1 MKVTWNWLR
10 EFVDLDVP
18 VLQLAERL
26 TMAGLEVESIEETGR
41 DLAGVV
47 CAEIVQVHPHPA
59 GDRLSVCHVRPGGDL
74 TVQVVCGARNLR
86 AGERVAYATP
96 GATLP
101 NGRTITTAEVRGVP
115 SAGMLCSEAE
125 LGIGPDDSGILVL
138 HGEAA
143 IGERV
148 AAILGL
154 EDVVFEI
161 AVTPNRGDCLS
172 ILGVAREIAA
182 LTGQRLRRQ
191 RLAVRESD
199 DAVASLIA
207 IRIADSDLCGRYV
220 GRVLSHVNIGPS
232 PLWLQNRLRAVSM
245 RPVNN
250 VVDVTNYV
258 MIERGQ
264 PLHAF
269 DYDRLP
275 KKEIVVRR
283 AGSDAG
289 FTTLDGHAR
298 SLDPNDLLI
307 TTGEEAVAIAGIM
320 GGAETEVTASTRRVL
335 LESAWFAPAGVR
347 RTARRLGL
355 RTEASYRFER
365 TTDIDGVPLAADRAA
380 ALIAKLSGASVARG
394 RADAYPSVRPPAPI
408 FLRLKRVDELLG
420 MALSRA
426 EVAARL
432 KSIGLAVSPAMG
444 GTLTVV
450 APAHRS
456 DLTREI
462 DLIEEV
468 VRLGG
473 YENVPTT
480 LPECVLSA
488 SAPQPNERR
497 QRDFKRCLVAL
508 GLNEAVSLSFCS
520 PRLNALFPGVGG
532 SGRPISILN
541 PVTQDEPEMRLSLC
555 PGLIRA
561 VRDNL
566 DQGTT
571 EAALFSV
578 GKVFWRG
585 DTVKEGLRL
594 GGAICRKIPSQ
605 GLGAGPVVEF
615 ADIKGVVE
623 AALDALHV
631 GAGRWIAAADVTAF
645 HPGRTARVEVN
656 GDSVGLVGS
665 LHPSVEEELGITGPC
680 WLFELD
686 LERVL
691 EYCRARVVYKDLPRF
706 PMVVRD
712 LAVVTEESF
721 TSDQVVRF
729 VKEWNGGTQLIED
742 VHLFDQYV
750 GPPIPPGKKSLAYSV
765 CYRAPDRTLTDA
777 EVNETHARLVAAVK
791 DTLQVEPR

>member
-1 MKVTWNWLR
+1 
-10 EFVDLDVP
+10 
-18 VLQLAERL
+18 
-26 TMAGLEVESIEETGR
+26 
-41 DLAGVV
+41 
-47 CAEIVQVHPHPA
+47 
-59 GDRLSVCHVRPGGDL
+59 
-74 TVQVVCGARNLR
+74 
-86 AGERVAYATP
+86 
-96 GATLP
+96 
-101 NGRTITTAEVRGVP
+101 
-115 SAGMLCSEAE
+115 MLCSEAE
-125 LGIGPDDSGILVL
+125 LGLGPDDSGILVL

-154 EDVVFEI
+154 EDTVLEI

-172 ILGVAREIAA
+172 ILGIAREIAA

-191 RLAVRESD
+191 RFAVRESD
-199 DAVASLIA
+199 EAVASLIA

-220 GRVLSHVNIGPS
+220 GRVLENVKLAPS
-232 PLWLQNRLRAVSM
+232 PAWMQNRLRAVGM

-275 KKEIVVRR
+275 RTEIVVRR
-283 AGSDAG
+283 AGGDAT
-289 FTTLDGHAR
+289 FTTLDGQAR
-298 SLDPNDLLI
+298 RLDPDDLLI
-307 TTGEEAVAIAGIM
+307 TTGDEPVAIAGIM
-320 GGAETEVTASTRRVL
+320 GGAETEVTGSTRRVL
-335 LESAWFAPAGVR
+335 LESAWFAPSGVR

-380 ALIAKLSGASVARG
+380 GLIAKLGGASVACG
-394 RADAYPSVRPPAPI
+394 RVDAYPSVRPPAPI
-408 FLRLKRVDELLG
+408 SLRLKRVDELLG
-420 MALSRA
+420 MSLSRT

-432 KSIGLAVSPAMG
+432 KSLGLTVSPATG

-450 APAHRS
+450 PPAYRS

-462 DLIEEV
+462 DLIEEI

-488 SAPQPNERR
+488 SAQQPGERR
-497 QRDFKRCLVAL
+497 QRDLKRCLAAL

-520 PRLNALFPGVGG
+520 PRLNALFPGLGG
-532 SGRPISILN
+532 TRRPVSILN
-541 PVTQDEPEMRLSLC
+541 PVTHDEPEMRLSLC

-561 VRDNL
+561 MRENL
-566 DQGTT
+566 DQGSAD
-571 EAALFSV
+571 AALFSL

-585 DTVKEGLRL
+585 DTFKEALRL
-594 GGAICRKIPSQ
+594 GGAICRKIPTH
-605 GLGAGPVVEF
+605 GLGAGAVAEF

-623 AALDALHV
+623 AVLDALRV
-631 GAGRWIAAADVTAF
+631 RDARWIAATEVTGF
-645 HPGRTARVEVN
+645 HPGRTARVEV
-656 GDSVGLVGS
+656 GGGSVGLVGS
-665 LHPSVEEELGITGPC
+665 LHPFAEEELGITGPC

-686 LERVL
+686 LERLL
-691 EYCRARVVYKDLPRF
+691 EYGRARVIYKDLPRF

-721 TSDQVVRF
+721 ASDQVVRF
-729 VKEWNGGTQLIED
+729 VRTWSSGAQLIED
-742 VHLFDQYV
+742 VYLFDQYV

-791 DTLQVEPR
+791 ETLQVEPR